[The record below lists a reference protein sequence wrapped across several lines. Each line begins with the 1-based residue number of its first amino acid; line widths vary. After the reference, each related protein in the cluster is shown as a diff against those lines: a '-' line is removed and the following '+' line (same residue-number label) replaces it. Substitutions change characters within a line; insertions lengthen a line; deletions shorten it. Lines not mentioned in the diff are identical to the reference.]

1 MRGLVPLFLL
11 GGSMDYNR
19 LARKMARDYAVKLN
33 EAKQEA
39 ERRQAIDETVKR
51 RGNKV
56 TPKRRRTR

>member
-1 MRGLVPLFLL
+1 
-11 GGSMDYNR
+11 MDYNR

-33 EAKQEA
+33 GARKEA
-39 ERRQAIDETVKR
+39 ERRQALDEASKR

>member
-1 MRGLVPLFLL
+1 
-11 GGSMDYNR
+11 MDYNR

-39 ERRQAIDETVKR
+39 ERRQAIDETAKR